1 MRKLALALAAA
12 VLCACRVPVYDPIDE
27 LEYRVYA
34 DGAAAVRAIIAE
46 VEAPRVYA
54 IGEYH
59 MTRGREVARSSMA
72 QFTDQILDVI
82 APRAQ
87 QLLVETWVD
96 PCAAGPD
103 PDPVAAQVAAKINRP
118 VSMQAELMRLETA
131 AARRLTT
138 NMLSVT
144 CIEQSAMLDPRGRVD
159 FYRLLVMITEKL
171 RETARALAG
180 GGGVIVYGGAVHN
193 DLFPRYQLEELT
205 YAERLSRELGGGVL
219 EIDLAVPEVVAPLAI
234 ARREPWYP
242 LLALAAPDRA
252 ILWQRGPA
260 SYVVLLPGRRP

>member
-1 MRKLALALAAA
+1 MRLAVAAA
-12 VLCACRVPVYDPIDE
+12 LLCACRVPVYDPIDE

-34 DGAAAVRAIIAE
+34 DGAAAVRAIVAE
-46 VEAPRVYA
+46 VAAPRVYA

-59 MTRGREVARSSMA
+59 MTRGREVERSSMA

-87 QLLVETWVD
+87 QLLVETWGD
-96 PCAAGPD
+96 PCAGG

-131 AARRLTT
+131 ASRRLTT

-144 CIEQSAMLDPRGRVD
+144 CIEQSAMLDARGRVD

-171 RETARALAG
+171 REAAGALAG
-180 GGGVIVYGGAVHN
+180 SGAVIVYGGAVHN
-193 DLFPRYQLEELT
+193 DLFPRYRLEELT

-260 SYVVLLPGRRP
+260 SYVVLLPGRRPP